1 MRLALRGV
9 GSRRRFGAIAVL
21 ATALVVS
28 AAGCGSGDGA
38 SSDGKIKLTIGTF
51 GEFGYKP
58 LYTDYMATHPNIQ
71 ITERITKTEDHHK
84 NLAAH
89 LATNTG
95 AADIEAME
103 EGWAGQFTAQP
114 AKFYNLLDYGG
125 ADIKSQ
131 WPSWK
136 WMAGSGKDGTAIGLG
151 TDVGGMAMCYRKDLF
166 EKAGLPGD
174 RAEVSKLW
182 PTWETYIDTGKKFKA
197 ANLPNTAFFD
207 GPAVM
212 YRSILGQA
220 DKGIYD
226 GDKPVVEGNPGVK
239 KAWDLSVQAMAAGLS
254 AKIPAWSNDWN
265 AGMAK
270 GSFATLACPSWMM
283 AYIQTQAKDASGRWD
298 IAAVPGGGGNWGGSW
313 LTLPK
318 QGKHPKEAAELAKW
332 LTAPEQQAK
341 VFRASGNFPSTV
353 SLYEDPVIKDF
364 VNPFFNNA
372 PVGQIFSTSVKQMVP
387 QYMGPKSGDINTA
400 IINGLTRIEEG
411 KQSPDQ
417 AWTQVLTDV
426 MALN

>member
-9 GSRRRFGAIAVL
+9 GSRRRLGALAVL

-28 AAGCGSGDGA
+28 AVGCGSGA
-38 SSDGKIKLTIGTF
+38 PSDGKIKLTIGTF
-51 GEFGYKP
+51 GEFGYKA
-58 LYTDYMATHPNIQ
+58 LFTEYMAAHSNIE
-71 ITERITKTEDHHK
+71 ITERVTKAEDHHK

-103 EGWAGQFTAQP
+103 EGWAAQFTAEP
-114 AKFYNLLDYGG
+114 AKFYNLMDYGG
-125 ADIKSQ
+125 AEIKSQ
-131 WPSWK
+131 WPAGK
-136 WMAGSGKDGTAIGLG
+136 WMAGSAKDGTVIGLG
-151 TDVGGMAMCYRKDLF
+151 TDVGGLAMCYRRDLF
-166 EKAGLPGD
+166 EKAGLPVD

-182 PTWETYIDTGKKFKA
+182 PTWEQYIETGKKFKA

-207 GPAVM
+207 GPTVM

-226 GDKPVVEGNPGVK
+226 GDKAVVDANPGVK
-239 KAWDLSVQAMAAGLS
+239 RAWDLSVQAMAAGLS
-254 AKIPAWSNDWN
+254 AKIQAFTTDWN

-283 AYIQTQAKDASGRWD
+283 AYIQTQAKDSSGLWD

-318 QGKHPKEAAELAKW
+318 QGKHAKEAAELAKW
-332 LTAPEQQAK
+332 LTAPQQQAK

-353 SLYEDPVIKDF
+353 SLYDDPVIKDF
-364 VNPFFNNA
+364 VNPFFHNA
-372 PVGQIFSTSVKQMVP
+372 PVGQIFSVSVKQVVP

-400 IINGLTRIEEG
+400 IINGLTRVEQG
-411 KQSPDQ
+411 KQSPD
-417 AWTQVLTDV
+417 ASWAQVQKDV
-426 MALN
+426 KALL